1 MHCGGPVRDESTRK
15 SSSKLPFRCVCHVS
29 ELLVI
34 IIIIIIIVYITL
46 NALPSGFLV
55 NPVNGRFLFIALLE
69 RIVCVNSRVSF
80 AAHNGA
86 RRNHYEVTVANL
98 DVSFSNFYCFFL
110 PLKQRTHCTCLLA
123 IYNFVFYLVVLS

>member
-1 MHCGGPVRDESTRK
+1 M
-15 SSSKLPFRCVCHVS
+15 
-29 ELLVI
+29 

-46 NALPSGFLV
+46 NALPFGFLV
-55 NPVNGRFLFIALLE
+55 NPVNGRFLFMALLE

-98 DVSFSNFYCFFL
+98 DVSFSNFYCFFFFTPEAEHSL
-110 PLKQRTHCTCLLA
+110 HLLA
-123 IYNFVFYLVVLS
+123 CYIQFCFLFGRLVLG

>member
-1 MHCGGPVRDESTRK
+1 MHSGGPVRDGSTRK
-15 SSSKLPFRCVCHVS
+15 SSSKLQFRCVCHVS

-34 IIIIIIIVYITL
+34 IIIIIIVYITL
-46 NALPSGFLV
+46 NVLPFGFLV

-86 RRNHYEVTVANL
+86 RRNRYEVTVANL

-110 PLKQRTHCTCLLA
+110 PLKQSTHCTCLLA